1 VTCHNCKIETVKAGL
16 GRNRVQRFKC
26 QQCGKRFSEPQ
37 EKPFGADVRLPQ
49 EKVEMIVHCLVE
61 GNSVR
66 GTSRLCGVEPKTVLN
81 MLKLAGENC
90 ERLLTERIHNVRV
103 RDLELDEVWSYVYCK
118 QKRIRP
124 DMEHVSEIGDAY
136 TFIALERTSKLV
148 VAWHLGK
155 RDRVNTEDFVS
166 KIRWATAPG
175 WFDVSTDAFQPY
187 ENAIDAGL
195 YDRANHAQIVKLFS
209 THLGNVSES
218 YSPAKFVSVAKDII
232 SGMPDLDRA
241 STSHVERKNGTLRQW
256 CKRLTR
262 LTYAFS
268 KKREYLQAALALHFA
283 HYNFC
288 RVHSSLRVTPAIE
301 AGITDHI
308 WSLTE
313 LCSDLPEAAQAA

>member
-1 VTCHNCKIETVKAGL
+1 
-16 GRNRVQRFKC
+16 
-26 QQCGKRFSEPQ
+26 
-37 EKPFGADVRLPQ
+37 
-49 EKVEMIVHCLVE
+49 
-61 GNSVR
+61 
-66 GTSRLCGVEPKTVLN
+66 
-81 MLKLAGENC
+81 
-90 ERLLTERIHNVRV
+90 LTERVHNVRV
-103 RDLELDEVWSYVYCK
+103 RDLELDEVWSFVGCK
-118 QKRIRP
+118 QKRLTPQRVEAG
-124 DMEHVSEIGDAY
+124 MVGDAY

-155 RDRVNTEDFVS
+155 RDRINTEDFVS

-209 THLGNVSES
+209 NQLDRVSES
-218 YSPAKFVSVAKDII
+218 YKPARFVSVAKDSI
-232 SGMPDLDRA
+232 SGRPDLDRA

-268 KKREYLQAALALHFA
+268 KKWENLRAALALHFA

-288 RVHSSLRVTPAIE
+288 RIHSSLRLTPAME
-301 AGITDHI
+301 AGITDHVWTI
-308 WSLTE
+308 AE
-313 LCSDLPEAAQAA
+313 LLASCLEWLRNHLYPNGIKCKKCQKVTKHRRVASRPSYSCDSCGNHVHPTAGTIFHKSSMWQVARA